1 MSCTAAH
8 DQRTGTEPSVAS
20 RKDAASASEMLQH
33 SASWAAALVSSVAA
47 PDSMRDVGPP
57 SFKAT
62 FLAHLSQTSVPYGI
76 GSVIVPS
83 NLPHSLSHQLLSIFE
98 LGSDPYPI

>member
-20 RKDAASASEMLQH
+20 RKDAASASEKLQH

-47 PDSMRDVGPP
+47 PDSMRDESESAG
-57 SFKAT
+57 A
-62 FLAHLSQTSVPYGI
+62 GI
-76 GSVIVPS
+76 FANDVFS
-83 NLPHSLSHQLLSIFE
+83 NGAIGVFVAVDGTRTKKS
-98 LGSDPYPI
+98 GR